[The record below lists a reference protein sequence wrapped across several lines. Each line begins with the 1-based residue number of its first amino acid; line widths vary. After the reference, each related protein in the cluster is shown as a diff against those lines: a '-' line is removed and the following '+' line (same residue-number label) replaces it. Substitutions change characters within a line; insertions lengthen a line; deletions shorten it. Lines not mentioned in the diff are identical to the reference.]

1 MSVNILISPKGFNLR
16 FKIFYKMLISL
27 ETSDSEKI
35 DLENHKIDIK
45 FIFVNM
51 NHPLI
56 VLKNLNPNTLIM

>member
-1 MSVNILISPKGFNLR
+1 
-16 FKIFYKMLISL
+16 MLISL

-56 VLKNLNPNTLIM
+56 VLKNLNPKTLII